1 MERNK
6 DKDKFIKKDA
16 SAERKAL
23 TEKTIRKLKCINS
36 SGGSE

>member
-6 DKDKFIKKDA
+6 DKDKFIKKDT

-23 TEKTIRKLKCINS
+23 NDKTLRELKRINAS
-36 SGGSE
+36 AGSD

>member
-23 TEKTIRKLKCINS
+23 NDKTLKELKRINA
-36 SGGSE
+36 SEGAE